1 MKRVSLKLI
10 IGAFV
15 TLTVLIAAQTVNSI
29 YQLSQTQARINTIV
43 ELHNRKIDTIT
54 STQVAAHM
62 RTDRLLRMVVE
73 NDPFNRD
80 ELFLEFNR
88 AGFLVGSGRVK
99 LREIG
104 LTPEEQDNYNRQTA
118 VIQKIE
124 AAQEQVTDLITADK
138 TDAARDVLAKQ
149 AVPVQE
155 ELNVLLAELRVM
167 VQAANDK
174 ALVETRIAYQR
185 SLLITLVSGGA
196 ATLLGIVL
204 GWFTMNRI
212 IASRYRIQQQMTELE
227 ASRASLQIE
236 ATHDPLTGLANRR
249 LFYDRLEHALL
260 RAKRYHHKVGVLFVD
275 LDRFKSVN
283 DRHGH
288 HVGDALLMEVASR
301 LSKSVRESDTVARS
315 GGDEF
320 MIVLDKLHNQHDC
333 DTIVKQIENALAGI
347 IDLHGLK
354 LNLTASIGQAMY
366 PNDGVNEDDLVR
378 AADAS
383 MYDIKTGA
391 HKPAP

>member
-10 IGAFV
+10 IGAFA
-15 TLTVLIAAQTVNSI
+15 TLTVLIAAQTVSSI

-43 ELHNRKIDTIT
+43 ELHNHKIDTIT

-62 RTDRLLRMVVE
+62 RTDRLLRMAVE
-73 NDPFNRD
+73 KDPFNRD
-80 ELFLEFNR
+80 ALFMAFNR

-104 LTPEEQDNYNRQTA
+104 LTPAEQDNYNRQTT
-118 VIQKIE
+118 VIQKIS
-124 AAQEQVTDLITADK
+124 AAQEQVTDLILADK
-138 TDAARDVLAKQ
+138 TDAAHDLLAKQ

-167 VQAANDK
+167 VQKENDK

-185 SLLITLVSGGA
+185 SLLITLVSG
-196 ATLLGIVL
+196 ATASLLGMLL
-204 GWFTMNRI
+204 GWFTMRRI
-212 IASRYRIQQQMTELE
+212 IVSRHRIEQQMSELE

-236 ATHDPLTGLANRR
+236 ASHDPLTGLANRR
-249 LFYDRLEHALL
+249 LFYDRLEQALL
-260 RAKRYHHKVGVLFVD
+260 RANRYKHKVGVLFVD

-288 HVGDALLMEVASR
+288 HVGDALLMEVANR
-301 LSKSVRESDTVARS
+301 LTKAVRESDTVARS

-320 MIVLDKLHNQHDC
+320 MIVLDKLQNRHEC
-333 DTIVKQIENALAGI
+333 ETIVRQIDSSLAGNI
-347 IDLHGLK
+347 NLFDLK
-354 LNLTASIGQAMY
+354 LKLSASIGLAIY
-366 PNDGVNEDDLVR
+366 PDDGANEDDLVR
-378 AADAS
+378 AADVN
-383 MYDIKTGA
+383 MYDIKTGPQ
-391 HKPAP
+391 KPVE

>member
-43 ELHNRKIDTIT
+43 ELHNHKIDTIT
-54 STQVAAHM
+54 STQVAMHM

-73 NDPFNRD
+73 SDPFNRD

-104 LTPEEQDNYNRQTA
+104 LTPEEQDNFDRQTTL
-118 VIQKIE
+118 IQEIE
-124 AAQEQVTDLITADK
+124 PTQEQVTNLILADK
-138 TDAARDVLAKQ
+138 ADAARELLAKH
-149 AVPVQE
+149 AVPLQE
-155 ELNVLLAELRVM
+155 SLNVLLAELRVK
-167 VQAANDK
+167 VQNANDK
-174 ALVETRIAYQR
+174 ALVETRIAYR
-185 SLLITLVSGGA
+185 HSLLITLVSGGA

-204 GWFTMNRI
+204 GWFTMRRV
-212 IASRYRIQQQMTELE
+212 IASRYHIQQQMAELE

-260 RAKRYHHKVGVLFVD
+260 RAKRYRHKVGVLFVD

-333 DTIVKQIENALAGI
+333 DTIIKQIENALAVVVN
-347 IDLHGLK
+347 LHGLN
-354 LNLTASIGQAMY
+354 LNLSASIGQAIY
-366 PNDGVNEDDLVR
+366 PDDGATEDDLVR
-378 AADAS
+378 VADAS
-383 MYDIKTGA
+383 MYDIKAGS
-391 HKPAP
+391 HKPAE

>member
-29 YQLSQTQARINTIV
+29 YQLSQIQARINTIV
-43 ELHNRKIDTIT
+43 ELHNHKIDTIT

-62 RTDRLLRMVVE
+62 RTDRLLRMAVE

-80 ELFLEFNR
+80 TLFLEFNR

-104 LTPEEQDNYNRQTA
+104 LTPEEQDNFDRQTA
-118 VIQKIE
+118 VIREIE
-124 AAQEQVTDLITADK
+124 AAQEQVTDLIIADK
-138 TDAARDVLAKQ
+138 GEAARELLAKH
-149 AVPVQE
+149 AVPLQE
-155 ELNVLLAELRVM
+155 KLNVLLAELRVK
-167 VQAANDK
+167 VQSANDQ
-174 ALVETRIAYQR
+174 ALVETRIAYR
-185 SLLITLVSGGA
+185 HSLLITLASGSA
-196 ATLLGIVL
+196 ATLLGIIL

-212 IASRYRIQQQMTELE
+212 IASHRRIHQQMTELE
-227 ASRASLQIE
+227 TSRASLQIE

-283 DRHGH
+283 DRYGH

-301 LSKSVRESDTVARS
+301 LSKSVRVSDTVARS

-320 MIVLDKLHNQHDC
+320 MIVLDKLHNQQDC
-333 DTIVKQIENALAGI
+333 NTIVKQIENALAGI
-347 IDLHGLK
+347 VDLHGLK

-366 PNDGVNEDDLVR
+366 PDDGANEDDLMR

-391 HKPAP
+391 HKPAQ